1 MTINTKDGELYK
13 GKFTFDPET
22 LMKAI
27 KCYHNEAEGKGNFA
41 DLAGLLNYCMLTDE
55 EYEAMK
61 EDPDFKMDLLYAK
74 RRRESWLNRKA
85 VDSKASN
92 GCKMLLAQEEN
103 GGYSDKPPENK
114 EKKFIVKLEGVGL
127 K

>member
-1 MTINTKDGELYK
+1 MIHTKDGQLYK
-13 GKFTFDPET
+13 DKYTFDPET

-27 KCYHNEAEGKGNFA
+27 KCYHDEAESKGNFA

-55 EYEAMK
+55 EYAMMK
-61 EDPDFKMDLLYAK
+61 EDPDFKMPLLVAR

-85 VDSKASN
+85 VDSKAAN

-103 GGYSDKPPENK
+103 GGYSDKPVENR

>member
-1 MTINTKDGELYK
+1 MTVHTVDGKPYK

-27 KCYHNEAEGKGNFA
+27 MFYHEEAEKKGQFA
-41 DLAGLLNYCMLTDE
+41 DLAGLLNCIQITDE
-55 EYEAMK
+55 EYKAMK
-61 EDPDFKMDLLYAK
+61 EDADFKAPLLYAR
-74 RRRESWLNRKA
+74 RRRESWLSRKA
-85 VDSKASN
+85 IDPKAAA

-103 GGYSDKPPENK
+103 GGYSDKPIDNK
-114 EKKFIVKLEGVGL
+114 EKKFVVKLQGAGI